1 MEKVFDISLPS
12 DVGYIIEKLNRE
24 GFQAFAVGGCV
35 RDSLLGKEPKDWDIT
50 TDARPEQVKGLFEKT
65 IDTGLK
71 HGTVTVVLH
80 GENYEVTTFRIDG
93 EYLDN
98 RKPSSVLFTASLDED
113 LSRRDF
119 TINAIAYHP
128 QEGVISPFD
137 GIRHLQ
143 QKLIVAV
150 GKAEDR
156 FQEDALRMLRAVRFS
171 AQLDFTVTEEV
182 LQAIALKS
190 PLIQNI
196 SHERI
201 RDELTKTLIS
211 QNPMK
216 FVLLRETG
224 ILRYVLPEFDRCFD
238 TKQNNPYHVYNV
250 ALHTLTAVA
259 NIEAEPVLRW
269 TMLLHDVGKAV
280 SKTTDLKGIDHFYG
294 HQKQSVDIAKEILK
308 RLRFDNKSSDRI
320 LRLIEHHDRAITAS
334 SKSVRKAAAAAGA
347 DIFEDLLK
355 VQEADKRAQNPEY
368 LEKRLIE
375 LENIRNIYRE
385 ITDSKQCVDIRSL
398 AVNGNDLMEL
408 GYARGKLL
416 GQALNHLFKLVLEDP
431 ALNTKEQLLDIAQKI
446 KMDR

>member
-1 MEKVFDISLPS
+1 MEKIFDISLPA
-12 DVGYIIEKLNRE
+12 DVGYIIEKLNCE
-24 GFQAFAVGGCV
+24 GFQAFAVGGCI

-65 IDTGLK
+65 VDTGLK

-137 GIRHLQ
+137 GVRHLQ
-143 QKLIVAV
+143 QKLIIAV
-150 GKAEDR
+150 GRAEDR

-171 AQLDFTVTEEV
+171 AQLDFTVAEEV

-216 FVLLRETG
+216 FALLRETG
-224 ILRYVLPEFDRCFD
+224 ILKYILPEFDRCFD
-238 TKQNNPYHVYNV
+238 TAQNNPYHVYNV

-320 LRLIEHHDRAITAS
+320 LRLIEHHDRAISANP
-334 SKSVRKAAAAAGA
+334 KSVRKAAAAVGT

-398 AVNGNDLMEL
+398 AVDGNDLMEL

-416 GQALNHLFKLVLEDP
+416 GQTLNKLLKLVLEDP
-431 ALNTKEQLLDIAQKI
+431 ALNTREQLLDIAQKI
-446 KMDR
+446 KTDR